1 MKNHWQTHLYTYA
14 VALTQGDKIKPEN
27 LEGTRAKAVKE
38 KGLGMVLLVELD
50 PQHFIATGQTTTPQ
64 VVRDKAAGTYRTQ
77 LTPAGEQ
84 YMIPGTEPEDRP
96 KSAQLS
102 LF

>member
-1 MKNHWQTHLYTYA
+1 MKRHYETHLYTYA
-14 VALTQGDKIKPEN
+14 VALTQGDRIRPEN
-27 LEGTRAKAVKE
+27 LAGMRAKAAKE

-50 PQHFIATGQTTTPQ
+50 PQHFIATGETTTPQ
-64 VVRDKAAGTYRTQ
+64 IAREKAAGTYRVQ